1 MTKIAILHEGV
12 LDKKV
17 IEGLIKHIGLDEKLI
32 VFYPMGVKS
41 NFFDKKHPAYISL
54 SLSVE
59 NDEINKVFFILDA
72 DNCYMNQGGMIKT
85 QEKLQVMIKSLGFES
100 ISRFYITHDPRT
112 EDKEGFIESLLL
124 STIPEEKMN
133 CIDRFLECTGFDKKG
148 GDKSTYERIYKS
160 IAHPLSP
167 YNFDHIHFNELKT
180 QLTQLFIE
188 SQ

>member
-59 NDEINKVFFILDA
+59 NDEINKFSE
-72 DNCYMNQGGMIKT
+72 M
-85 QEKLQVMIKSLGFES
+85 
-100 ISRFYITHDPRT
+100 
-112 EDKEGFIESLLL
+112 LL
-124 STIPEEKMN
+124 
-133 CIDRFLECTGFDKKG
+133 
-148 GDKSTYERIYKS
+148 
-160 IAHPLSP
+160 
-167 YNFDHIHFNELKT
+167 
-180 QLTQLFIE
+180 
-188 SQ
+188 